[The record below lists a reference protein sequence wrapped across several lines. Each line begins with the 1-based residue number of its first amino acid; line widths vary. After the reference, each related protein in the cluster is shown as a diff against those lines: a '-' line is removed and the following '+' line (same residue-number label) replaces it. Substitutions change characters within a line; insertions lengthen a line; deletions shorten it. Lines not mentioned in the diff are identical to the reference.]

1 MNKSFLFR
9 FLIMFAAVFGVLFL
23 IVWFYLSVATSANAA
38 EPLDPP
44 PVQNQVQNI
53 VFEKGQVQVR
63 SGGGRAF
70 SFDVEF
76 ASTPEQQSLGLMHR
90 TELPKG
96 AGMLFIY
103 KPPRRIAMWMK
114 NTLIPLD
121 MLFAGRSGTIFFVK
135 QNAQPLSEDLIPA
148 PGEVS
153 YVLELPA
160 GTVKELG
167 IQVGDQLLR

>member
-1 MNKSFLFR
+1 M
-9 FLIMFAAVFGVLFL
+9 MFAVVFGVLFML
-23 IVWFYLSVATSANAA
+23 VWFYMSVTAPANAA
-38 EPLDPP
+38 ELVAVPQTQD
-44 PVQNQVQNI
+44 I
-53 VFEKGQVQVR
+53 TFEKGQVQVR

-76 ASTPEQQSLGLMHR
+76 ATTPEQQSLGLMHR
-90 TELPKG
+90 AELPKG
-96 AGMLFIY
+96 AGMLFVY

-114 NTLIPLD
+114 NTLVPLD
-121 MLFAGRSGTIFFVK
+121 MLFAGRSGTIFFIK

-148 PGEVS
+148 PGVVG

-160 GTVKELG
+160 GTVKDLG